1 MSPLFAR
8 DLHKFNDLHTVLAAG
23 RLQNCPFTAVRLL
36 GHETEQ

>member
-8 DLHKFNDLHTVLAAG
+8 DLHKFNDLHIVLAG

-36 GHETEQ
+36 GHETEH